1 MRLSR
6 LVCLC
11 LVAAA
16 ESARPDECGSCTAC
30 YDTLKDRCRK
40 GSATNTVAL
49 CRGRNVIFEYC
60 PTTTC
65 PCERC
70 MRTKPW
76 SGETKC
82 FNGKS
87 WDEAKCEARRDK
99 FKARFVPCFPDEPTA
114 MPTAT
119 PTDEPTSQPTV
130 APPDPTAKPSDGPAE
145 EGRLIFS
152 QDLEHREPGEYTETQ
167 LEADWND
174 PTWSKGL
181 REGRVSIAEIDGNR
195 ALAVSYPQGRYGTSN
210 TGAQFKVPL
219 GGSFKRA
226 TLSYR
231 IKFGQGFNFVKGGK
245 IPGLV
250 GGDANTGGS
259 SPDGTDGWSA
269 RMMWYR
275 DGAINQYVY
284 HPDYQDGYGEYFQWT
299 DEGGNALHFEPDRW
313 YALKHEIVMNT
324 PGQNDGVIRAW
335 LDGQPALEVT
345 TFRFRDV
352 DTFAID
358 TLYFSTFFGGG
369 SSWATTRDEVVFF
382 DDFEV
387 RTNTGTDTA

>member
-1 MRLSR
+1 
-6 LVCLC
+6 
-11 LVAAA
+11 
-16 ESARPDECGSCTAC
+16 
-30 YDTLKDRCRK
+30 
-40 GSATNTVAL
+40 
-49 CRGRNVIFEYC
+49 
-60 PTTTC
+60 
-65 PCERC
+65 

-99 FKARFVPCFPDEPTA
+99 FKARFVPCFPDEPTAMPTATDEPAPSTSQPTDTADPDEPTA

-219 GGSFKRA
+219 GGSFERA
-226 TLSYR
+226 TS
-231 IKFGQGFNFVKGGK
+231 
-245 IPGLV
+245 
-250 GGDANTGGS
+250 
-259 SPDGTDGWSA
+259 
-269 RMMWYR
+269 
-275 DGAINQYVY
+275 GAERKLTASCRRHRV
-284 HPDYQDGYGEYFQWT
+284 
-299 DEGGNALHFEPDRW
+299 A
-313 YALKHEIVMNT
+313 A
-324 PGQNDGVIRAW
+324 A
-335 LDGQPALEVT
+335 
-345 TFRFRDV
+345 
-352 DTFAID
+352 
-358 TLYFSTFFGGG
+358 
-369 SSWATTRDEVVFF
+369 ATT
-382 DDFEV
+382 
-387 RTNTGTDTA
+387 